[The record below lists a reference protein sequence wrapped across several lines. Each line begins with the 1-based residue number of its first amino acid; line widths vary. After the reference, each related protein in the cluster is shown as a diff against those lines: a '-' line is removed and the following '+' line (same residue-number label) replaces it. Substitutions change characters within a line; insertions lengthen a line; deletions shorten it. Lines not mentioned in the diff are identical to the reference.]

1 MYDWA
6 EYYVEFSKRW
16 SGCTSEWFMSHINSI
31 VDNCQAS
38 HAFWTISPLDW
49 GILFRSHEYKPS
61 GVWIAWSLPFFCIV
75 VSRKF
80 RISVRKLQ
88 MFGESYFNWHFLQDL
103 WKSDKVTANTKFH
116 QTLPN
121 FIPRR
126 NSRKEALVLQGVPRR
141 PGGQEVDLLI
151 EEDCWPGGGPRR

>member
-1 MYDWA
+1 MHT
-6 EYYVEFSKRW
+6 VFSSRFSGWFLELLHRSKLKGLQQFSSTRCFVVRLDTMLKLRARW
-16 SGCTSEWFMSHINSI
+16 PGRMRRSRRPF
-31 VDNCQAS
+31 
-38 HAFWTISPLDW
+38 
-49 GILFRSHEYKPS
+49 FRSHEYKPS

-116 QTLPN
+116 QKSLPTSSTKILTSN
-121 FIPRR
+121 TKSVK
-126 NSRKEALVLQGVPRR
+126 NNMHKCAALAGLEKYAKSG
-141 PGGQEVDLLI
+141 
-151 EEDCWPGGGPRR
+151 